1 MQLGVLEYL
10 ISIKDDNVESTLN
23 KTEKKVK
30 GFGDKLTAFTIA
42 KGQLIGN
49 FATKAVQT
57 VGRMAKGI
65 VTQTVGEFGKFQQL
79 SEGAELL
86 FGEAFDFISERSENA
101 FKNVQISMNDYLTQ
115 ANAYATGLKVSL
127 NGDEM
132 AAAQLSDRIITAQAD
147 IVAATGASR
156 EGVEN
161 AFKGL
166 LRGNYMMLDNLQ
178 LGIKGTKG
186 GMQEVI
192 DRVNE
197 WHKANKRA
205 TKYEMDNLADM
216 NNALIDY
223 VEMQGLAG
231 YANMEATKTLEGS
244 MASAKAAWKDLMTN
258 IGRGKDIK
266 KAAKNFGEAARK
278 ALTNLRPVIKESVTG
293 IFTAA
298 KELLPEIGNILDDLK
313 KDLKESDIPIFR
325 VLGEAIDKVQLAW
338 TGLNA
343 LIDDFPGTVAK
354 LKESDDPFAKVL
366 GGALQTGYDIF
377 QWILEK
383 SGSVEGAITNI
394 GIALAAIKIAPG
406 LSTFVAN
413 LLKIGSMGKD
423 AFKHIF
429 GFGSG
434 GKESPTTPTTTPT
447 KGGGIF
453 AWAKRQIP
461 TIAETALTVAP
472 YALFIDGLVQ
482 DFKMIQEMTQKGAQ
496 QLEQYETKSKQYSG
510 DEMYSLWDTLTKYTS
525 VAGSPE
531 DKAGMKQFAADYM
544 RWFNDEAVNPAL
556 DRMVNA
562 MTDEQFDRFHDVM
575 ERMNAGEMFYSE
587 EDRNTL
593 AKAMS
598 DAISVIEGEMKSN
611 PVKPTI
617 DISAIQ
623 SQLNGAK
630 LTAPV
635 DLSPSGIWKS
645 FFGRHEKGLWQVPYD
660 NYPAL
665 LHRDETVLT
674 KSQSRQ
680 AMNAAGSN
688 DRITV
693 AEMRDMLKQ
702 VKILMDGN
710 KVADLTTKRTRK
722 NINAQSYSRVRA
734 YGGA

>member
-1 MQLGVLEYL
+1 MQLGALEYI
-10 ISIKDDNVESTLN
+10 ISIKDGGIESQIN
-23 KTEKKVK
+23 KAEKKVK
-30 GFGDKLTAFTIA
+30 GFGDRLSAFTIA

-49 FATKAVQT
+49 FATKALQSTARLAKQT
-57 VGRMAKGI
+57 FSE
-65 VTQTVGEFGKFQQL
+65 TVSQFGKYEQL
-79 SEGAELL
+79 SEGAALL
-86 FGEAFDFISERSENA
+86 FGKGFDFISDKAENA
-101 FKNVQISMNDYLTQ
+101 FKNVQISMNEYLEQ

-127 NGDEM
+127 NGDEL
-132 AAAQLSDRIITAQAD
+132 AAAKLSDRIITAQAD

-156 EGVEN
+156 EAVEN
-161 AFKGL
+161 GFKGL
-166 LRGNYMMLDNLQ
+166 LRGNFTMLDNLQ
-178 LGIKGTKG
+178 LGIKGTKA
-186 GMQEVI
+186 GMKEVI

-205 TKYEMDNLADM
+205 TKYEIDNLADM

-231 YANMEATKTLEGS
+231 YASREAADTLEGS
-244 MASAKAAWKDLMTN
+244 MSSAKAAWKDLMTN

-293 IFTAA
+293 IFTAF
-298 KELLPEIGNILDDLK
+298 KELLPEMGNILEDLK
-313 KDLKESDIPIFR
+313 TDLKESDIPVFR
-325 VLGEAIDKVQLAW
+325 VLGSAIEKVQLAW
-338 TGLNA
+338 TGLNG

-394 GIALAAIKIAPG
+394 GLAFAAIKIAPG

-434 GKESPTTPTTTPT
+434 GKEAPTTPTATPT

-472 YALFIDGLVQ
+472 YALFIDGLIQ
-482 DFKMIQEMTQKGAQ
+482 DFKMIQDMTQKGAQ

-510 DEMYSLWDTLTKYTS
+510 DEMYNLWDTLTKYTS

-531 DKAGMKQFAADYM
+531 DRAGMKQFAADYM

-575 ERMNAGEMFYSE
+575 ERMNAGEMFYSD
-587 EDRNTL
+587 EDINSVRQ
-593 AKAMS
+593 AME
-598 DAISVIEGEMKSN
+598 DALTVIEGEMKKN
-611 PVKPTI
+611 PIKPSI
-617 DISAIQ
+617 DIGAMQ
-623 SQLNGAK
+623 SQLNGAN

-645 FFGRHEKGLWQVPYD
+645 FFGHAKGLWQVPYD

-680 AMNAAGSN
+680 AMNAAVSD

-702 VKILMDGN
+702 VKILMDGD

>member
-1 MQLGVLEYL
+1 MQLGALEYI
-10 ISIKDDNVESTLN
+10 ISIKDGGIESQIN
-23 KTEKKVK
+23 KAEKKVK
-30 GFGDKLTAFTIA
+30 GFGDRLSAFTIA

-49 FATKAVQT
+49 FATKALQSTARLAKQT
-57 VGRMAKGI
+57 FSE
-65 VTQTVGEFGKFQQL
+65 TVSQFGKYEQL
-79 SEGAELL
+79 SEGAALL
-86 FGEAFDFISERSENA
+86 FGKGFDFISDKAENA
-101 FKNVQISMNDYLTQ
+101 FKNVQISMNEYLEQ

-127 NGDEM
+127 NGDEL
-132 AAAQLSDRIITAQAD
+132 AAAKLSDRIITAQAD

-156 EGVEN
+156 EAVEN
-161 AFKGL
+161 GFKGL
-166 LRGNYMMLDNLQ
+166 LRGNFTMLDNLQ
-178 LGIKGTKG
+178 LGIKGTKA
-186 GMQEVI
+186 GMKEVI

-205 TKYEMDNLADM
+205 TKYEIDNLADM

-231 YANMEATKTLEGS
+231 YASREAADTLEGS
-244 MASAKAAWKDLMTN
+244 MSSAKAAWKDLMTN

-293 IFTAA
+293 IFTAF
-298 KELLPEIGNILDDLK
+298 KELLPEMGNILEDLK

-338 TGLNA
+338 NGLNA

-354 LKESDDPFAKVL
+354 LQESDDPFAKIL

-377 QWILEK
+377 QWILDK

-394 GIALAAIKIAPG
+394 GLAFAAIKIAPG

-413 LLKIGSMGKD
+413 LLKIGGMGKD

-434 GKESPTTPTTTPT
+434 G
-447 KGGGIF
+447 
-453 AWAKRQIP
+453 
-461 TIAETALTVAP
+461 ETAAEATATGTKSGG
-472 YALFIDGLVQ
+472 LFNWIKSKLPAVGETAVTLSPFILFFDGLMQDYNMVQ
-482 DFKMIQEMTQKGAQ
+482 EAMKKGEQQIQ
-496 QLEQYETKSKQYSG
+496 QYEAKSKEYSG
-510 DEMYSLWDTLTKYTS
+510 DEMYNLWDQLTKYTS
-525 VAGSPE
+525 VNGTPE

-575 ERMNAGEMFYSE
+575 ERMNAGEMFYSD
-587 EDRNTL
+587 EDINAVRQAMEDAL
-593 AKAMS
+593 A
-598 DAISVIEGEMKSN
+598 VVEGEMKSN

-623 SQLNGAK
+623 SQLDGAK

-674 KSQSRQ
+674 KSQTRQ
-680 AMNAAGSN
+680 AMTAAGNN
-688 DRITV
+688 DGITV

-702 VKILMDGN
+702 VKILMDGD

>member
-1 MQLGVLEYL
+1 MQLGALEYI
-10 ISIKDDNVESTLN
+10 ISIKDGGIESQIN
-23 KTEKKVK
+23 KAEKKVK
-30 GFGDKLTAFTIA
+30 GFGDRLSAFTVA
-42 KGQLIGN
+42 KGQIIGN
-49 FATKAVQT
+49 FATKLIQSTARIAKQT
-57 VGRMAKGI
+57 FSE
-65 VTQTVGEFGKFQQL
+65 TVSEFGRYEQL
-79 SEGAELL
+79 ADGAKLL
-86 FGEAFDFISERSENA
+86 YGNAFDFIADKAEKA
-101 FKNVQISMNDYLTQ
+101 FKTVQISQNEYLEQ
-115 ANAYATGLKVSL
+115 ANAYATGLKTSL
-127 NGDEM
+127 GGDAE
-132 AAAQLSDRIITAQAD
+132 AAAKLADRIITAQAD
-147 IVAATGASR
+147 IVSATGANR
-156 EGVEN
+156 EAVEN
-161 AFKGL
+161 GFKGL
-166 LRGNYMMLDNLQ
+166 LRGNFTMLDNLQ
-178 LGIKGTKG
+178 LGIKGTRA
-186 GMQEVI
+186 GMEEVI
-192 DRVNE
+192 KSVNA
-197 WHKANKRA
+197 WNKANGKA
-205 TKYEMDNLADM
+205 TKYQMDNLADM

-231 YANMEATKTLEGS
+231 YAGREAADTLEGS
-244 MASAKAAWKDLMTN
+244 FASAKAAWKDLMTN

-266 KAAKNFGEAARK
+266 KAAKNFGEATKK
-278 ALTNLRPVIKESVTG
+278 ALTNLRPVIKNTVTG
-293 IFTAA
+293 VFEAF
-298 KELLPEIGNILDDLK
+298 KEFLPTVGEILEDLK
-313 KDLKESDIPIFR
+313 TDLKESDIPIFR

-354 LKESDDPFAKVL
+354 LKESDDPFAKIL
-366 GGALQTGYDIF
+366 GGALEKGYEIF
-377 QWILEK
+377 QWFLEK

-394 GIALAAIKIAPG
+394 GLAFAAIKIAPG

-434 GKESPTTPTTTPT
+434 GKEAPTTPTATPT

-472 YALFIDGLVQ
+472 YALFIDGLIQ
-482 DFKMIQEMTQKGAQ
+482 DFKMIQDMTQKGAQ

-510 DEMYSLWDTLTKYTS
+510 DEMYNLWDTLTKYTS

-531 DKAGMKQFAADYM
+531 DRAGMKQFAADYM

-575 ERMNAGEMFYSE
+575 ERMNAGEMFYS
-587 EDRNTL
+587 DDDINTL
-593 AKAMS
+593 RQAMA
-598 DAISVIEGEMKSN
+598 DAISVIEGEMKKN
-611 PVKPTI
+611 PVKPSL
-617 DISAIQ
+617 DISAMQ
-623 SQLNGAK
+623 SQLNSANLKAPITPTLGGLDNLTWWKHSKGAW
-630 LTAPV
+630 
-635 DLSPSGIWKS
+635 S
-645 FFGRHEKGLWQVPYD
+645 VPFD

-680 AMNAAGSN
+680 AMNAAVSD

-702 VKILMDGN
+702 VKILMDGD